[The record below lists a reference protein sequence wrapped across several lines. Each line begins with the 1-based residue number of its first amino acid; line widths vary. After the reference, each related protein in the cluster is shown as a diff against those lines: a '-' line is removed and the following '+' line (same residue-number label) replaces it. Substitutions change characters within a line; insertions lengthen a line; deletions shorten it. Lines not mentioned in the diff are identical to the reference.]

1 MYCTRCGRYNS
12 DDSIA
17 CSNCSARLVK
27 PSDLRQRPQ
36 SSPATE
42 TYPNPNPGP
51 LEQPTQ
57 VIQQNPGYSSVYA
70 GQPAYQSYQN
80 VQQQVARQQG
90 NPSPQAIAAMILSL
104 VSPFT
109 CWFLLSIPGMIL
121 GKKEMTAIQEGR
133 APAGGET
140 FAKIGYYLGLI
151 LTIIYFLVGLSLI
164 LAIIGSHTN

>member
-12 DDSIA
+12 DDAIA
-17 CSNCSARLVK
+17 CANCSARLVK
-27 PSDLRQRPQ
+27 PADLGQRAQRP
-36 SSPATE
+36 PVAE
-42 TYPNPNPGP
+42 PYPNP

-57 VIQQNPGYSSVYA
+57 TIQQNPSYSSVYA

-90 NPSPQAIAAMILSL
+90 NPSAQAIAAMVLSI

-133 APAGGET
+133 APVGGET

-151 LTIIYFLVGLSLI
+151 LTIIYFLLGLALVL
-164 LAIIGSHTN
+164 LALFYSPPN

>member
-1 MYCTRCGRYNS
+1 MYCTRCGTYNS
-12 DDSIA
+12 DESVA

-27 PSDLRQRPQ
+27 PAEIRQGAQ
-36 SSPATE
+36 SSSGTE
-42 TYPNPNPGP
+42 PYPNP

-57 VIQQNPGYSSVYA
+57 TIQPNTGYSSIYA

-80 VQQQVARQQG
+80 IQANQVARQQG
-90 NPSPQAIAAMILSL
+90 NPSGQAIAAMVLSL

-151 LTIIYFLVGLSLI
+151 LTIIYFLFGLSLVF
-164 LAIIGSHTN
+164 LAVLSSPPN

>member
-1 MYCTRCGRYNS
+1 MYCTRCGTYNS
-12 DDSIA
+12 DESIA

-27 PSDLRQRPQ
+27 PAEIKQRAD
-36 SSPATE
+36 SSPGTE
-42 TYPNPNPGP
+42 PYPNP

-57 VIQQNPGYSSVYA
+57 TFPQNTGYSSVYA

-80 VQQQVARQQG
+80 IQSPQIARQQG
-90 NPSPQAIAAMILSL
+90 NPSAQAIAAMVLSI

-121 GKKEMTAIQEGR
+121 GKKEMNAIQEGR